1 MECQQSRNKK
11 VKKEKANFKTVLK
24 LFCFAFYIS
33 AVSFGGGFV
42 SISLTRETF
51 VKKLKWVTDK
61 EMTDIN
67 SLAQASPG
75 AIAINTTMLT
85 GYKIAGIFGAIF
97 CVIGSIIP
105 PMAIITLF
113 YFFYDAIKEYKFI
126 AMVMKAMQAGV
137 WAVILSL
144 IVDSWCAV
152 IKDKDIFAIILLIFS
167 FLINAVCIFFF
178 SLSVVIYT
186 IILSGALG
194 SIYSLIQSRETKN
207 KEKTNDLS

>member
-1 MECQQSRNKK
+1 MEKENVGNRK
-11 VKKEKANFKTVLK
+11 VNFKTVLR

-61 EMTDIN
+61 DMTDIN

-85 GYKIAGIFGAIF
+85 GYKIAGILGAIF
-97 CVIGSIIP
+97 SVIGSIIP
-105 PMAIITLF
+105 PMLVITAL
-113 YFFYDAIKEYKFI
+113 YYFYDAIKEFVFI
-126 AMVMKAMQAGV
+126 AMVMRAMQAGV
-137 WAVILSL
+137 WAVVLSL
-144 IVDSWCAV
+144 IVDSWRAV
-152 IKDKDIFAIILLIFS
+152 IKSKDAFAIVLLAVS
-167 FLINAVCIFFF
+167 FLVNALCLFFF

-194 SIYSLIQSRETKN
+194 ATYSLIK
-207 KEKTNDLS
+207 KEVKDKEGSNDIS